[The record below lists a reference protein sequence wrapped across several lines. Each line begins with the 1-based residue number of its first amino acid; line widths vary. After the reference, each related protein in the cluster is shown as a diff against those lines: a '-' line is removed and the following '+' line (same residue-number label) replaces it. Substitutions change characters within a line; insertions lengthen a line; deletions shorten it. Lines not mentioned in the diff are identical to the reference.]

1 MAKQWCFI
9 FLWQTHFV
17 AFLFPIQGHLDAS
30 WWKNPRIFSS
40 LQQRSCR
47 RFHPA
52 DFRTDSPRRSC
63 SQYPTEMCTKIQS
76 NEHTSEK
83 WCFQNCGV
91 NLKVLFIIRRIN
103 IDFNSLPTHRVI
115 SLATQ
120 HRCKQGWC
128 HTFSPRSETWV
139 GRQAWKLALQTLIGL
154 KLLATTDQ

>member
-17 AFLFPIQGHLDAS
+17 AFFFQFKVILMLHYGKIPESSLPSSKGAAGVLI
-30 WWKNPRIFSS
+30 PRI
-40 LQQRSCR
+40 
-47 RFHPA
+47 
-52 DFRTDSPRRSC
+52 
-63 SQYPTEMCTKIQS
+63 
-76 NEHTSEK
+76 SELILHATLVLNIPWRCALK
-83 WCFQNCGV
+83 SRAMNTPMKNDAFKTGV

-103 IDFNSLPTHRVI
+103 IDFNSLPTHHVI